1 MPSLPTLFVTGA
13 SGKLGRQVIEALL
26 EKGYSGRIIAGTR
39 DPSKLAGLP
48 GVEVRKADFTDP
60 AGLAGAFEGVD
71 RLLIISTS
79 QPNARLAGHLAAVE
93 AAKAAGVKELLYT
106 SMPTPEPPS
115 AIGFAFEHYGTEQAI
130 KASGLPYTILRIN
143 WYADNLLGTLP
154 GVIAS
159 GKWYTSAGE
168 GRVSNPTR
176 RDAARA
182 AAGALLRPSA
192 SEVCTVTGPE
202 ALTTAQTAAIAS
214 EVTGRPI
221 EVVNVSDE
229 QLAAGA
235 KAAGVPASVA
245 DHFIV
250 PFDRNTRENKVGM
263 VTDAV
268 ERFWGSKPE
277 SLRDFLAANRAAL
290 VPSA

>member
-182 AAGALLRPSA
+182 AAGALLRP
-192 SEVCTVTGPE
+192 
-202 ALTTAQTAAIAS
+202 
-214 EVTGRPI
+214 
-221 EVVNVSDE
+221 
-229 QLAAGA
+229 
-235 KAAGVPASVA
+235 
-245 DHFIV
+245 
-250 PFDRNTRENKVGM
+250 
-263 VTDAV
+263 
-268 ERFWGSKPE
+268 
-277 SLRDFLAANRAAL
+277 
-290 VPSA
+290 